1 MTQQNRR
8 PWLFMDLDGVVSPV
22 PPQSAKARIARNG
35 PPTGYRTW
43 PGALYDMY
51 VDERLLDWAEQLDRV
66 YDVVWASSWDS
77 TLLPV
82 VAAPLGLDHWPV
94 LPIPLTA
101 DASFG
106 SGPLSHKTK
115 AIAGHLAND
124 PRPFAWCD
132 DYLDRRSLPVQLR
145 SPRLP
150 HLLISPSTRKGLTP
164 EHVEELLEIRTPA
177 YTRLT
182 GHSADA
188 RRVNERSACTRAAG
202 GWPQEASRGHVQRI
216 CPELTRGQPAV
227 HVSLHPRA
235 PPPVVNQHSHPVA
248 SALAC
253 SLRHRRE
260 RSTGPTGTRFALV
273 AERSRRRPAN

>member
-22 PPQSAKARIARNG
+22 PPQGAKARIARNG

-101 DASFG
+101 DSAFG
-106 SGPLSHKTK
+106 AGPLSHKTK

-132 DYLDRRSLPVQLR
+132 DYLDRRSLPVPLR

-164 EHVEELLEIRTPA
+164 EHVEQLLEFARLHTP
-177 YTRLT
+177 
-182 GHSADA
+182 D
-188 RRVNERSACTRAAG
+188 
-202 GWPQEASRGHVQRI
+202 
-216 CPELTRGQPAV
+216 
-227 HVSLHPRA
+227 
-235 PPPVVNQHSHPVA
+235 
-248 SALAC
+248 
-253 SLRHRRE
+253 
-260 RSTGPTGTRFALV
+260 
-273 AERSRRRPAN
+273 